1 MTWRRGALLFFAA
14 LAGALIPLIPTVQV
28 AGALTAPIELA
39 GGLLRE
45 LSLSG
50 PGGNVLA
57 WAIVLLAA
65 GLPLLLLVLPPNR
78 GRRHWEDIFLPASSL
93 LLIGLAFCAANPSYL
108 DRFFGSTLLIAAAV
122 IWVSLLVFWG
132 VLRLLRGM
140 EEAPLERLSGVLRIL
155 LVGCAALLVFAA
167 ASRVSGAIV
176 EINNLQ
182 QDWTLFLAVA
192 SVPEPSGLTGDQ
204 LPLVELIP
212 DLLGAWMLLLAA
224 DLTTALA
231 RDPFGE
237 ESVGRC
243 VTTARW
249 SRLAIQATLVLA
261 LGVNLVKLARYDS
274 LITEVKVSLDLPLI
288 PLILS
293 AALYLLCRCVQ
304 RGAGVSSGGGS
315 FRRTTTPSFKEIGVR
330 R

>member
-57 WAIVLLAA
+57 WALVLLAA

-93 LLIGLAFCAANPSYL
+93 LLIGLAFCAVNPSYL

-140 EEAPLERLSGVLRIL
+140 EEAPLEKLSGVLRIL

-182 QDWTLFLAVA
+182 QDCTLFLAVA

-204 LPLVELIP
+204 ALNIALALPLVELIP

-304 RGAGVSSGGGS
+304 RGRELQEDNDS
-315 FRRTTTPSFKEIGVR
+315 II
-330 R
+330 

>member
-1 MTWRRGALLFFAA
+1 MMWRRGALLFFAA

-93 LLIGLAFCAANPSYL
+93 LLIGLAFCAVNPSYL
-108 DRFFGSTLLIAAAV
+108 DRFFGSTLLIAAAM

-204 LPLVELIP
+204 ALNIALTLPLVELIP

-231 RDPFGE
+231 REPFGE

-304 RGAGVSSGGGS
+304 RGRELQEDNDS
-315 FRRTTTPSFKEIGVR
+315 II
-330 R
+330 

>member
-50 PGGNVLA
+50 PGGNLLA

-108 DRFFGSTLLIAAAV
+108 NGDFGTTWLIAAAV
-122 IWVSLLVFWG
+122 VWVSLLVFWG

-140 EEAPLERLSGVLRIL
+140 EEAPLEKLSGVLRIL

-204 LPLVELIP
+204 ALNIALALPLVELIP

-304 RGAGVSSGGGS
+304 RGRELQEDNDS
-315 FRRTTTPSFKEIGVR
+315 II
-330 R
+330 

>member
-50 PGGNVLA
+50 PGGNLLA

-93 LLIGLAFCAANPSYL
+93 LLIGLAFCAVNPSYL

-140 EEAPLERLSGVLRIL
+140 EEAPLEKLSGVLRIL

-204 LPLVELIP
+204 ALNIALALPLVELIP

-304 RGAGVSSGGGS
+304 RGRELQEDNDS
-315 FRRTTTPSFKEIGVR
+315 II
-330 R
+330 

>member
-28 AGALTAPIELA
+28 AGALAAPIELA

-93 LLIGLAFCAANPSYL
+93 LLIGLAFCAVNPSYL

-140 EEAPLERLSGVLRIL
+140 EEAPLEKLSGVLRIL
-155 LVGCAALLVFAA
+155 LVGGAALLVFAA

-204 LPLVELIP
+204 ALNIALALPLVELIP

-304 RGAGVSSGGGS
+304 RGRELQEDNDS
-315 FRRTTTPSFKEIGVR
+315 II
-330 R
+330 

>member
-108 DRFFGSTLLIAAAV
+108 DRFFGSTLLIAAAM

-204 LPLVELIP
+204 ALNIALALPLVELIP

-304 RGAGVSSGGGS
+304 RGRELQEDNDS
-315 FRRTTTPSFKEIGVR
+315 II
-330 R
+330 

>member
-1 MTWRRGALLFFAA
+1 MTWRRGVLLFFAA

-28 AGALTAPIELA
+28 AGAMTAPIELA

-78 GRRHWEDIFLPASSL
+78 GRRHWEDALLPISSL
-93 LLIGLAFCAANPSYL
+93 LLIGLAFCAVNPSYL
-108 DRFFGSTLLIAAAV
+108 DRFFGSTLLIAAAM

-140 EEAPLERLSGVLRIL
+140 EEAPLEKLSGVLRIL

-192 SVPEPSGLTGDQ
+192 SVPEPSSLTGDQ
-204 LPLVELIP
+204 ALNIALALPLVELIP

-304 RGAGVSSGGGS
+304 RGRELQEDNDS
-315 FRRTTTPSFKEIGVR
+315 II
-330 R
+330 

>member
-93 LLIGLAFCAANPSYL
+93 LLIGLAFCAVNPSYL

-192 SVPEPSGLTGDQ
+192 SVPEPTGLTADQ
-204 LPLVELIP
+204 FLVLALPLLELIP

-231 RDPFGE
+231 REPFGE

-249 SRLAIQATLVLA
+249 SRLAIQVTLVLA

-304 RGAGVSSGGGS
+304 RGRELQEDNDS
-315 FRRTTTPSFKEIGVR
+315 II
-330 R
+330 

>member
-28 AGALTAPIELA
+28 AVALTAPIELA

-93 LLIGLAFCAANPSYL
+93 LLIGLAFCAVNPSYL
-108 DRFFGSTLLIAAAV
+108 DRFFGSTLLIAAAM

-140 EEAPLERLSGVLRIL
+140 EEAPLERLSGMLRIL

-204 LPLVELIP
+204 ALNIALALPLVELIP

-274 LITEVKVSLDLPLI
+274 LITEVKVSLGLPLI

-304 RGAGVSSGGGS
+304 RGRELQEDNDS
-315 FRRTTTPSFKEIGVR
+315 II
-330 R
+330 

>member
-93 LLIGLAFCAANPSYL
+93 LLIGLAFCAVNPSYL
-108 DRFFGSTLLIAAAV
+108 DRFFGSTLLIAAAM

-167 ASRVSGAIV
+167 ASRVIGAIV

-204 LPLVELIP
+204 ALNIALTLPLVELIP

-304 RGAGVSSGGGS
+304 RGRELQEDND
-315 FRRTTTPSFKEIGVR
+315 FII
-330 R
+330 

>member
-39 GGLLRE
+39 GGMLRE

-93 LLIGLAFCAANPSYL
+93 LLIGLAFCAVNPSYL

-204 LPLVELIP
+204 ALNIALALPLVELIP

-304 RGAGVSSGGGS
+304 RGRELQEDNDS
-315 FRRTTTPSFKEIGVR
+315 II
-330 R
+330 

>member
-108 DRFFGSTLLIAAAV
+108 NGDFGTTWLIAAAV
-122 IWVSLLVFWG
+122 VWVSLLVFWG

-140 EEAPLERLSGVLRIL
+140 EEAPLEKLSGVLRIL

-204 LPLVELIP
+204 ALNIALALPLVELIP

-304 RGAGVSSGGGS
+304 RGRELQEDNDS
-315 FRRTTTPSFKEIGVR
+315 II
-330 R
+330 

>member
-93 LLIGLAFCAANPSYL
+93 LLIGLAFCAVNHSYL
-108 DRFFGSTLLIAAAV
+108 DRFFGSTLLIAAAM

-204 LPLVELIP
+204 ALNIALALPLVELIP

-304 RGAGVSSGGGS
+304 RWRELQEDNYS
-315 FRRTTTPSFKEIGVR
+315 II
-330 R
+330 

>member
-93 LLIGLAFCAANPSYL
+93 LLIGLAFCAVNPSYL
-108 DRFFGSTLLIAAAV
+108 DRFFGSTLLIAAAM

-204 LPLVELIP
+204 ALNIALALPLVELIP

-224 DLTTALA
+224 FLDHGGEGLSGPAPDPADPLRRPVPAVPVCPAGA
-231 RDPFGE
+231 RAPG
-237 ESVGRC
+237 GQ
-243 VTTARW
+243 
-249 SRLAIQATLVLA
+249 RLHHL
-261 LGVNLVKLARYDS
+261 KR
-274 LITEVKVSLDLPLI
+274 
-288 PLILS
+288 
-293 AALYLLCRCVQ
+293 
-304 RGAGVSSGGGS
+304 
-315 FRRTTTPSFKEIGVR
+315 
-330 R
+330 

>member
-93 LLIGLAFCAANPSYL
+93 LLIGLAFCAVNPSYL

-140 EEAPLERLSGVLRIL
+140 EEAPLEKLSGVLRIL
-155 LVGCAALLVFAA
+155 LVGCAALLVFEA

-176 EINNLQ
+176 EIINLQ

-204 LPLVELIP
+204 TLNIALALPLVELIP

-304 RGAGVSSGGGS
+304 RGRELQEDNDS
-315 FRRTTTPSFKEIGVR
+315 II
-330 R
+330 

>member
-1 MTWRRGALLFFAA
+1 MTWRRGVLLFFAA

-28 AGALTAPIELA
+28 AGAMTAPIELA

-50 PGGNVLA
+50 PGGNLLA

-78 GRRHWEDIFLPASSL
+78 GRRHWEDALLPISSL
-93 LLIGLAFCAANPSYL
+93 LLIGLAFCAVNPSYL

-140 EEAPLERLSGVLRIL
+140 EEAPLEKLSGVLRIL

-192 SVPEPSGLTGDQ
+192 SVPEPSSLTGDQ
-204 LPLVELIP
+204 ALNIALALPLVELIP

-304 RGAGVSSGGGS
+304 RGRELQEDNDS
-315 FRRTTTPSFKEIGVR
+315 II
-330 R
+330 

>member
-93 LLIGLAFCAANPSYL
+93 LLIGLAFCAVNPSYL

-140 EEAPLERLSGVLRIL
+140 EEAPLEKLSGVLRIL

-204 LPLVELIP
+204 ALNIALALPLVELIP

-231 RDPFGE
+231 REPFGE
-237 ESVGRC
+237 ESVRRC

-249 SRLAIQATLVLA
+249 SRLAIQVTLVLA

-304 RGAGVSSGGGS
+304 RGRELQEDNDS
-315 FRRTTTPSFKEIGVR
+315 II
-330 R
+330 

>member
-93 LLIGLAFCAANPSYL
+93 LLIGLAFCAVNPSYL

-140 EEAPLERLSGVLRIL
+140 EEAPLEKLSGVLRIL

-204 LPLVELIP
+204 ALNIALALPLVELIP

-231 RDPFGE
+231 REPFGE
-237 ESVGRC
+237 ESVGQC

-249 SRLAIQATLVLA
+249 SRLAIQATLVLT

-304 RGAGVSSGGGS
+304 RGRELQEDNDS
-315 FRRTTTPSFKEIGVR
+315 II
-330 R
+330 

>member
-14 LAGALIPLIPTVQV
+14 LAGVLIPLIPTVQV

-93 LLIGLAFCAANPSYL
+93 LLIGLAFCAVNPSYL
-108 DRFFGSTLLIAAAV
+108 DRFFGSTLLIAAAM

-140 EEAPLERLSGVLRIL
+140 EEAPLEKLSGVLRIL
-155 LVGCAALLVFAA
+155 LVGCAALLVFEA

-176 EINNLQ
+176 EIINLQ

-204 LPLVELIP
+204 TLNIALALPLVELIP

-304 RGAGVSSGGGS
+304 RGRELQEDNDS
-315 FRRTTTPSFKEIGVR
+315 II
-330 R
+330 

>member
-50 PGGNVLA
+50 PGGNLLA

-93 LLIGLAFCAANPSYL
+93 LLIGLAFCAVNPSYL
-108 DRFFGSTLLIAAAV
+108 DRFFGSTLLIAAAM

-204 LPLVELIP
+204 ALNIALALPLVELIP

-304 RGAGVSSGGGS
+304 RGRELQEDNDS
-315 FRRTTTPSFKEIGVR
+315 II
-330 R
+330 

>member
-28 AGALTAPIELA
+28 AGAMTAPIELA

-57 WAIVLLAA
+57 WALVLLAA

-78 GRRHWEDIFLPASSL
+78 GRRHWEDALLPISSL

-108 DRFFGSTLLIAAAV
+108 NDDFGTTWLIAAAV
-122 IWVSLLVFWG
+122 VWVSLLVFWG

-140 EEAPLERLSGVLRIL
+140 EEAPLEKLSGVLRIL

-167 ASRVSGAIV
+167 ASRGSGAVV
-176 EINNLQ
+176 EIKDFQ
-182 QDWTLFLAVA
+182 QDWTLFLAVV
-192 SVPEPSGLTGDQ
+192 SVPEPTGLTADQ
-204 LPLVELIP
+204 FFVFALPLLELIP

-231 RDPFGE
+231 REPFGE
-237 ESVGRC
+237 ESVRRC

-249 SRLAIQATLVLA
+249 SRLAIQVTLVLA
-261 LGVNLVKLARYDS
+261 LVINFVKLFWFDYFWG
-274 LITEVKVSLDLPLI
+274 LVEISLDIPLI

-304 RGAGVSSGGGS
+304 RGRELQEDNDS
-315 FRRTTTPSFKEIGVR
+315 II
-330 R
+330 

>member
-93 LLIGLAFCAANPSYL
+93 LLIGLAFCAVNPSYL

-122 IWVSLLVFWG
+122 VWVSLLVFWG

-204 LPLVELIP
+204 ALNIALALPLVELIP

-249 SRLAIQATLVLA
+249 SRLAIQATLVLT

-304 RGAGVSSGGGS
+304 RGRELQEDNDS
-315 FRRTTTPSFKEIGVR
+315 II
-330 R
+330 

>member
-1 MTWRRGALLFFAA
+1 MTWRRGVLLFFAA

-93 LLIGLAFCAANPSYL
+93 LLIGLAFCAVNPSYL

-140 EEAPLERLSGVLRIL
+140 EEAPLEKLSGVLRIL

-176 EINNLQ
+176 EINKLQ

-204 LPLVELIP
+204 ALNIALALPLVELIP

-304 RGAGVSSGGGS
+304 RGRELQEDNDS
-315 FRRTTTPSFKEIGVR
+315 II
-330 R
+330 

>member
-50 PGGNVLA
+50 PGGNILA
-57 WAIVLLAA
+57 WVIVLLAA

-93 LLIGLAFCAANPSYL
+93 LLIGLAFCAVNPSYL

-140 EEAPLERLSGVLRIL
+140 EEAPLEKLSGVLRIL

-204 LPLVELIP
+204 ALNIALALPLVELIP

-274 LITEVKVSLDLPLI
+274 LITEAKVSLDLPLI

-304 RGAGVSSGGGS
+304 RGRELQEDNDS
-315 FRRTTTPSFKEIGVR
+315 II
-330 R
+330 

>member
-93 LLIGLAFCAANPSYL
+93 LLIGLAFCAVNPSYL
-108 DRFFGSTLLIAAAV
+108 DRFFGSTLLIAAAM

-192 SVPEPSGLTGDQ
+192 SVPEPGLTADQ
-204 LPLVELIP
+204 FFVLALPLVELIP

-224 DLTTALA
+224 DLTAALA
-231 RDPFGE
+231 REPFGE

-249 SRLAIQATLVLA
+249 SRLAIQVTLVLA
-261 LGVNLVKLARYDS
+261 LGS
-274 LITEVKVSLDLPLI
+274 IW
-288 PLILS
+288 
-293 AALYLLCRCVQ
+293 
-304 RGAGVSSGGGS
+304 
-315 FRRTTTPSFKEIGVR
+315 
-330 R
+330 

>member
-93 LLIGLAFCAANPSYL
+93 LLIGLAFCAVNPSYL
-108 DRFFGSTLLIAAAV
+108 DRFFGSTLLIAAAM

-140 EEAPLERLSGVLRIL
+140 EEAPLEKLSGVLRIL

-204 LPLVELIP
+204 ALNIALALPLVELIP

-304 RGAGVSSGGGS
+304 RGRELQEDNDS
-315 FRRTTTPSFKEIGVR
+315 II
-330 R
+330 

>member
-78 GRRHWEDIFLPASSL
+78 GRRHWEDALLPISSL

-108 DRFFGSTLLIAAAV
+108 NGDFGTTWLIAAAV
-122 IWVSLLVFWG
+122 VWVSLLVFWG

-182 QDWTLFLAVA
+182 QDWTLFLAVV
-192 SVPEPSGLTGDQ
+192 SVPEPTGLTADQ
-204 LPLVELIP
+204 FFVLALPLLELIP

-237 ESVGRC
+237 ESVGQC

-249 SRLAIQATLVLA
+249 SRLAIQATLVLT

-304 RGAGVSSGGGS
+304 RGRELQEDNDS
-315 FRRTTTPSFKEIGVR
+315 II
-330 R
+330 

>member
-50 PGGNVLA
+50 PGGNLLA

-93 LLIGLAFCAANPSYL
+93 LLIGLAFCAVNPSYL
-108 DRFFGSTLLIAAAV
+108 DRFFGSTLLIAAAM

-204 LPLVELIP
+204 VLNIALALPLVELIP

-231 RDPFGE
+231 REPFGE

-304 RGAGVSSGGGS
+304 RGRELQEDNDS
-315 FRRTTTPSFKEIGVR
+315 II
-330 R
+330 

>member
-93 LLIGLAFCAANPSYL
+93 LLIGLAFCAVNPSYL

-122 IWVSLLVFWG
+122 VWVSLLVFWG

-140 EEAPLERLSGVLRIL
+140 EEAPLEKLSGVLRIL

-204 LPLVELIP
+204 ALNIALALPLVELIP

-249 SRLAIQATLVLA
+249 SRLAIQATLVLT

-304 RGAGVSSGGGS
+304 RGRELQEDNDS
-315 FRRTTTPSFKEIGVR
+315 II
-330 R
+330 

>member
-93 LLIGLAFCAANPSYL
+93 LLIGLAFCAVNPSYL
-108 DRFFGSTLLIAAAV
+108 DRLFGSTLLIAAAM

-204 LPLVELIP
+204 ALNIALALPLVELIP

-304 RGAGVSSGGGS
+304 RGRELQEDNDS
-315 FRRTTTPSFKEIGVR
+315 II
-330 R
+330 

>member
-93 LLIGLAFCAANPSYL
+93 LLIGLAFCAVNPSYL

-155 LVGCAALLVFAA
+155 LVGCAALLVFAV

-204 LPLVELIP
+204 ALNIALALPLVELIP

-304 RGAGVSSGGGS
+304 RGRELQEDNDS
-315 FRRTTTPSFKEIGVR
+315 II
-330 R
+330 

>member
-93 LLIGLAFCAANPSYL
+93 LLIGLAFCAVNPSYL
-108 DRFFGSTLLIAAAV
+108 DRLFGSTLLIAAAV

-140 EEAPLERLSGVLRIL
+140 EEAPLEKLSGVLRIL

-204 LPLVELIP
+204 ALNTALVLPLVELIP

-304 RGAGVSSGGGS
+304 RGRELQEDNDS
-315 FRRTTTPSFKEIGVR
+315 II
-330 R
+330 

>member
-28 AGALTAPIELA
+28 AGAMTAPIELA

-93 LLIGLAFCAANPSYL
+93 LLIGLAFCAVNPSYL
-108 DRFFGSTLLIAAAV
+108 DRFFGSTLLIAAAM

-204 LPLVELIP
+204 ALNIALALPLVELIP

-274 LITEVKVSLDLPLI
+274 LITEAKVSLDLPLI

-304 RGAGVSSGGGS
+304 RGRELQEDNDS
-315 FRRTTTPSFKEIGVR
+315 II
-330 R
+330 

>member
-78 GRRHWEDIFLPASSL
+78 GRRHWEDFFLPASSL
-93 LLIGLAFCAANPSYL
+93 LLIGLAFCAVNPSYL

-140 EEAPLERLSGVLRIL
+140 EEAPLEKLSGVLRIL

-204 LPLVELIP
+204 ALNIALALPLVELIP

-274 LITEVKVSLDLPLI
+274 LITEAKVSLDLPLI

-304 RGAGVSSGGGS
+304 RGRELQEDNDS
-315 FRRTTTPSFKEIGVR
+315 II
-330 R
+330 

>member
-93 LLIGLAFCAANPSYL
+93 LLIGLAFCAVNPSYL
-108 DRFFGSTLLIAAAV
+108 DRFFGSTLLIAAAM

-140 EEAPLERLSGVLRIL
+140 EEAPLEKLSGVLRIL

-167 ASRVSGAIV
+167 ASRGSGAVV
-176 EINNLQ
+176 EIKDFQ

-192 SVPEPSGLTGDQ
+192 SVPEPTGLTADQ
-204 LPLVELIP
+204 FLVLALPLLELIP

-231 RDPFGE
+231 REPFGE
-237 ESVGRC
+237 ESVRRC

-304 RGAGVSSGGGS
+304 RGRELQEDNDS
-315 FRRTTTPSFKEIGVR
+315 II
-330 R
+330 